1 MNILKNTIMKSK
13 TARIAAALVICLAV
27 VSFSSCNKND
37 QNIPQEVKS
46 AFNEQYPNA
55 KRAVWEVEGDYYE
68 VTFKENKSTKI
79 AWYAN
84 RNNVEWIMTKTC
96 LHVLDF
102 LPEAVRNSFRASIY
116 FSWHLDD
123 VDIIERPGVEI
134 IYVLEV
140 ENNNVDVELHYS
152 ASGLLVNVITETD
165 GHQSD
170 SSYFLDSLP
179 DGIMQ
184 HINAFFPNALILDI
198 EIEHDK
204 IEVKILF
211 NNIVYELEFSHAGL
225 FIHSEIDD

>member
-1 MNILKNTIMKSK
+1 MKSK
-13 TARIAAALVICLAV
+13 KARIAAVLVMCLAV
-27 VSFSSCNKND
+27 VSFTSCNKNNQD
-37 QNIPQEVKS
+37 VPQEVKS

-68 VTFKENKSTKI
+68 VTFKENKTTKI

-84 RNNVEWIMTKTC
+84 RNNVEWVMTKTC
-96 LHVLDF
+96 LHALDF
-102 LPEAVRNSFRASIY
+102 LPEAIRNSFRNSIY
-116 FSWHLDD
+116 VSWHLDD

-140 ENNNVDVELHYS
+140 ENNSVEVELHYN
-152 ASGLLVNVITETD
+152 ASGLLINVITETD
-165 GHQSD
+165 GHHQTD
-170 SSYFLDSLP
+170 SSYFLDTLP

-184 HINAFFPNALILDI
+184 YINAFFPNAMVLDI
-198 EIEHDK
+198 EIEHDH